1 MTVAEPHAWV
11 DVEGAV
17 REWARLVLALVDGR
31 VFFGAAKAALPQ
43 VVLQRLGGVD
53 GEAFIQFDVWGSD
66 KAQAAAAAAEVAEA
80 VDALDRYDSD
90 DGTTTLLG
98 ARVDNIRWLPDPDDD
113 RARYVVDATFVA
125 VPAVLGS

>member
-17 REWARLVLALVDGR
+17 REWARGAGLLVGGR
-31 VFFGAAKAALPQ
+31 VFFGAAKAALPP

-53 GEAFIQFDVWGSD
+53 GEAFIQFDVWGGD
-66 KAQAAAAAAEVAEA
+66 KAEAAAAAADLAEA
-80 VDALDRYDSD
+80 VDALERYDSD

-98 ARVDNIRWLPDPDDD
+98 AVVDNVRWLPDPDDD
-113 RARYVVDATFVA
+113 RSRYVVDATFVA